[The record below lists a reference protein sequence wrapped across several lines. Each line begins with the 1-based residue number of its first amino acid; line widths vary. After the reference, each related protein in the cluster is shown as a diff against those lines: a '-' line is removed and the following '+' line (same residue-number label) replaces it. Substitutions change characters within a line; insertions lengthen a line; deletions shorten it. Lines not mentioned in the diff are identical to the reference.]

1 MKKNVLQFIV
11 LFARIACLIPIPVN
25 AKEKYISWKG
35 SDTFHVEG
43 CPVLKNAPIAD
54 FVYYDSYK
62 EAVVGEALEAAES
75 GASVEVKKPCRV
87 CKPGSEATEVI
98 LRRGVQRVGQTL
110 PPGLVLTS
118 I

>member
-1 MKKNVLQFIV
+1 MLQFIV
-11 LFARIACLIPIPVN
+11 LFALIACLIPIPVN
-25 AKEKYISWKG
+25 AKGKYISWKG

-75 GASVEVKKPCRV
+75 GVSVEVKKPCRV